1 MITSVKTMIKQAPLE
16 FLPKLKQNNSR
27 EWFEQYWDLYENYRS
42 DLLQLTEN
50 LLKELSKQDS
60 NKQRLCSDNFGKFQ
74 DFKTAN

>member
-1 MITSVKTMIKQAPLE
+1 LITYVKTMIKQAPLE